1 MGFGENIIPHNR
13 WFKVT
18 NVNNKKKLEDKIKD
32 ILDNEVLKCFY
43 INDDLVEDNNE
54 TKEIQKM
61 FEDLMNKLFS
71 EKLNFL
77 SIIL

>member
-1 MGFGENIIPHNR
+1 M
-13 WFKVT
+13 
-18 NVNNKKKLEDKIKD
+18 
-32 ILDNEVLKCFY
+32 LKCFY

-61 FEDLMNKLFS
+61 FEHLMNKLFS